1 MSPDRGRSSHLFRFE
16 PGFIGPRRPR
26 KAAAPPREDF
36 TVAGSARNAA
46 VNYEEG
52 TSAAEGF
59 EETARTR
66 ISPL

>member
-46 VNYEEG
+46 VNY
-52 TSAAEGF
+52 
-59 EETARTR
+59 
-66 ISPL
+66 